1 MTLNWRWGS
10 FQVKWKKTFRK
21 NCFQEWGFHKLESEL
36 QDFSN
41 SNDTTADADDVV
53 PSINL
58 DLETRKCIILP
69 WKHCLIGKVV
79 GKTVGFKYL
88 SFKINELWKL
98 KVTSNAGNVED
109 SYGPWMIVENK
120 KSKSKGSLTN
130 GQGIRTNGGKEETA
144 NRFSSLPEQ
153 QSVDVDGNGEKKE
166 EAFNAKFSNRNADN
180 DVVRDGNSK
189 IFGRK
194 LHSREMNANS
204 GSPTNGVLLQTT
216 QGKNMNRKCN
226 FPTNEVSI
234 GDINDEQSVAKDS
247 RNKGKGIMISG
258 PIQSNRR
265 IDGAQQSD
273 ATPSLTGNSKPIGS
287 FMECGRPA
295 SPQSSRG
302 ASSHAKSPDRNS
314 DREYFTD
321 GLKVTNNGGHSAH
334 EKAYESSTA
343 RDSTCSRT
351 TELGYSF

>member
-1 MTLNWRWGS
+1 MVRIGPVKQRIEYEGINMICFHCGKIIHKKEKCLLIVQEPTQVTNSLN
-10 FQVKWKKTFRK
+10 V
-21 NCFQEWGFHKLESEL
+21 
-36 QDFSN
+36 
-41 SNDTTADADDVV
+41 A
-53 PSINL
+53 
-58 DLETRKCIILP
+58 
-69 WKHCLIGKVV
+69 
-79 GKTVGFKYL
+79 
-88 SFKINELWKL
+88 
-98 KVTSNAGNVED
+98 VTSNAGNVED

-226 FPTNEVSI
+226 FPTNAVSI
-234 GDINDEQSVAKDS
+234 GDINDGQSVAKDS
-247 RNKGKGIMISG
+247 RNKGKV
-258 PIQSNRR
+258 
-265 IDGAQQSD
+265 
-273 ATPSLTGNSKPIGS
+273 L
-287 FMECGRPA
+287 
-295 SPQSSRG
+295 
-302 ASSHAKSPDRNS
+302 
-314 DREYFTD
+314 
-321 GLKVTNNGGHSAH
+321 
-334 EKAYESSTA
+334 
-343 RDSTCSRT
+343 
-351 TELGYSF
+351 